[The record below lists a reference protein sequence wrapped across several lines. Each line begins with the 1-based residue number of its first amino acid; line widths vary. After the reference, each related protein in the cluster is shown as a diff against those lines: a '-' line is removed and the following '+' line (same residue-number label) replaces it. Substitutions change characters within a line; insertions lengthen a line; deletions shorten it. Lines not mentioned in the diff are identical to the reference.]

1 MEAMR
6 GLGVDRHLFGLYC
19 VARGTNM
26 DPLPDI
32 FNDKVTPFC
41 EQSSSAFI
49 FILYP
54 HKHAQAFNLKFLL
67 STSQTPVRTT
77 DRWREEVSSL
87 AGGFGTVFDDGY
99 GVSYLVY
106 EDYGKSF
113 KGFFQ
118 RVFMGKCTCTELPLW
133 YSISYY
139 FLSLLHSNLECS

>member
-41 EQSSSAFI
+41 GQTSSF
-49 FILYP
+49 FTDTNMYT
-54 HKHAQAFNLKFLL
+54 HTQAFNLKFLL

-106 EDYGKSF
+106 EDYGR
-113 KGFFQ
+113 GFSEGLKWGN
-118 RVFMGKCTCTELPLW
+118 RKH
-133 YSISYY
+133 I
-139 FLSLLHSNLECS
+139 